1 VAKENEASNPGTSSA
16 LNHII
21 KTMGSLANMSKV
33 GPVSG
38 GPGMGHVHGPHCQHG
53 HDQGHAGHGGH
64 DAGEYE
70 CVYGFVGARR
80 AALYC
85 VGTALSGGIV
95 AMSVLD
101 DKRSPK

>member
-33 GPVSG
+33 GPVSA

-64 DAGEYE
+64 DAGE
-70 CVYGFVGARR
+70 
-80 AALYC
+80 
-85 VGTALSGGIV
+85 
-95 AMSVLD
+95 
-101 DKRSPK
+101 

>member
-1 VAKENEASNPGTSSA
+1 MTTLSLIPGLHFYLWLGAYVASLREQVAKENEASNPGTSSA

-64 DAGEYE
+64 DAGE
-70 CVYGFVGARR
+70 
-80 AALYC
+80 
-85 VGTALSGGIV
+85 
-95 AMSVLD
+95 
-101 DKRSPK
+101 